1 MQPDELEFLKI
12 LRDPRNTDYFTIGEV
27 YAKRWRLCSMS
38 TEDLQTRWM
47 NGECV
52 VCNESPSD
60 LVKAIS
66 WVTFFHPMS
75 PATLLDQA
83 SWTISCLL
91 KNPKNSNKTV
101 KDYVELLTPFDFFYH
116 FHLNRCELVSARGT
130 ERDYIKVISQI
141 RYILASQCEIK
152 KTDLNNLHVRFN
164 LIKND
169 RPEEDPRKLECCN
182 SFKLKTVARTETLR
196 SLLPTV
202 RRRRLDFV
210 YLNTESAD
218 MHSIFDCN
226 QPEGPPIVLDSV
238 GVSERRCCKDRMV
251 RWLWLMYGAAAEE
264 FCQEDAA
271 AIVTDDD
278 DEEDILDEHSYFTT
292 ENEAAAQE
300 MLIEADVALDKT
312 EPKLRLHPFFDE
324 LQMCF
329 ICDLKTIGEMGKHM
343 EEMEKE
349 PIHVE
354 QRMSVMRATFE
365 QIRQRYLKFV
375 PVCLRRF
382 FTVEALQKH
391 MDIHNRGAV
400 LCHYN
405 KFAYA
410 DFLAWFA
417 VMQKLQPEHLI
428 DGTFARIF
436 EKCFSNRLAAPCP
449 KLLLAVFM
457 YFMTDKTDRGG
468 VRKNSMWIYSVL
480 DEHGIYDS
488 RYQF

>member
-1 MQPDELEFLKI
+1 MVVMQPDKLEFIKI
-12 LRDPRNTDYFTIGEV
+12 LRDPRNTDYFVIGET
-27 YAKRWRLCSMS
+27 YANRWRLCSLN
-38 TEDLQTRWM
+38 TDELQTRWM

-60 LVKAIS
+60 LIKAIS

-75 PATLLDQA
+75 PVTILDQA
-83 SWTISCLL
+83 SWTICCLL
-91 KNPKNSNKTV
+91 KIPKNSNKTIES
-101 KDYVELLTPFDFFYH
+101 YMELLTPFDFFYH

-130 ERDYIKVISQI
+130 ERDFIKVISQI

-152 KTDLNNLHVRFN
+152 KTDLINLHVRFS

-169 RPEEDPRKLECCN
+169 RPEEDPKKLECCN

-196 SLLPTV
+196 ALLPDV
-202 RRRRLDFV
+202 RRRRLDVV
-210 YLNTESAD
+210 YLDTESAD
-218 MHSIFDCN
+218 LHSIFDCN
-226 QPEGPPIVLDSV
+226 DEQPILLDPADL
-238 GVSERRCCKDRMV
+238 SEKRCCKDRMIN
-251 RWLWLMYGAAAEE
+251 WLWLMYGT
-264 FCQEDAA
+264 DAKKYLA
-271 AIVTDDD
+271 DDNKKQTNPL
-278 DEEDILDEHSYFTT
+278 EEHSYFKI
-292 ENEAAAQE
+292 NNQDD
-300 MLIEADVALDKT
+300 DVVEVVESAGLDLNKT

-324 LQMCF
+324 FQMCF

-365 QIRQRYLKFV
+365 RIRLKYLKFV
-375 PVCLRRF
+375 PVCLHRF

-428 DGTFARIF
+428 DGTFAKIF
-436 EKCFSNRLAAPCP
+436 ENCFCNRLAAPCP

-457 YFMTDKTDRGG
+457 YFITNKTDRGC
-468 VRKNSMWIYSVL
+468 VRKNSMWIYTVL

-488 RYQF
+488 RYQL